1 MEQNINQEK
10 PTDVSHST
18 THEVTSGYCPLEAGR
33 LRRERSRISSFDPDV
48 NWENVKG
55 ADEEN

>member
-1 MEQNINQEK
+1 MEQGVAQEK
-10 PTDVSHST
+10 QTQVSHST
-18 THEVTSGYCPLEAGR
+18 IREIQSGYCPLEAKKQPR
-33 LRRERSRISSFDPDV
+33 KKRRISSFDPEV